1 MPMPKEPILGI
12 VDKPM
17 IGVDDPP
24 MALTPETTK
33 ASYLA
38 GSSLFRVG
46 NRGGRQPGCL
56 LRLILLFVPPAEPI
70 LPSRPAQSYV

>member
-38 GSSLFRVG
+38 SQYISHLRCVPHVFNG
-46 NRGGRQPGCL
+46 NLIKSPNTQRGLERSCL
-56 LRLILLFVPPAEPI
+56 ERW
-70 LPSRPAQSYV
+70 R